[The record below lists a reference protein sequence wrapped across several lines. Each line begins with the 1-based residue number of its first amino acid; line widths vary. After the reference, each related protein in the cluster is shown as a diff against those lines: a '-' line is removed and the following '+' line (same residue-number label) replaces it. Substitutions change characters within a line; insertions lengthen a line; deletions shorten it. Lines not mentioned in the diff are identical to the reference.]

1 MNDKKTWKRRNRRT
15 MTTKLKIAPLA
26 VALVLALL
34 VSAPP
39 FAQSSMADRGMG
51 RLAGEWR
58 MTSLEVGTEG
68 NLRPVP
74 YSGQI
79 IFTKSGTMSV
89 QAMNPDANAPD
100 TPYTMSGYEAFYG
113 NVTVDRAAR
122 TFDVTVESSL
132 VRDLIGQR
140 LTRVFEVSR
149 DTLVLTP
156 TDPAEGWRATYE
168 RV

>member
-1 MNDKKTWKRRNRRT
+1 
-15 MTTKLKIAPLA
+15 MTPRLKISTLA
-26 VALVLALL
+26 IAIALALL
-34 VSAPP
+34 VSPS
-39 FAQSSMADRGMG
+39 FAQPSMAGRGMG
-51 RLAGEWR
+51 PLVGEWR
-58 MTSLEVGTEG
+58 MTSLEVGTQG
-68 NLRPVP
+68 NLQPVP

-100 TPYTMSGYEAFYG
+100 TPYTRNGYEAFYG
-113 NVTVDRAAR
+113 TVTIDKAAG
-122 TFDVTVESSL
+122 TFVVTVESSL

-140 LTRVFEVSR
+140 LTRVFDVSR
-149 DTLVLTP
+149 HTLVLTP